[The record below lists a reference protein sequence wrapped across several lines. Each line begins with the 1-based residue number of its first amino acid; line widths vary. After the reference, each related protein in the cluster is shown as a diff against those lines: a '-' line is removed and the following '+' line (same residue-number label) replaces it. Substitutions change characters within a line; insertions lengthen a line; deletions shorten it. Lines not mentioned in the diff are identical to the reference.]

1 MRYSL
6 SILLLFIGICLVPS
20 GSAFGR
26 IWSNASGAYEL
37 EGEAISFNDSMV
49 VVKKPTG
56 ELVALELKDL
66 STADQEFVR
75 SQEAKD
81 AERKAAEEM
90 QTWTAKD
97 GMKVRGRVL
106 AYGRKQLIVERKL
119 RAVYINGK
127 QFSTLDPLHQRLVL
141 RIISKLEDQQFD
153 SEKQLDQWAKKLG
166 SNPKSYPLEG
176 VMLQL
181 ESGDEIGV
189 PFFLFSTEDLAV
201 LEPGWELWKE
211 REESNASREHESF
224 LVRSAARAYQQD
236 RQVNQQI
243 EMLKL
248 DMLGAATGVI
258 AIWQVGLAPGP
269 GVFGRPMTVMVPAQN
284 SEIASQLALQ
294 RYPGS
299 VLVGVRRASR

>member
-1 MRYSL
+1 MRYSI
-6 SILLLFIGICLVPS
+6 SMLLLFIGICSDPT
-20 GSAFGR
+20 GFAFGR
-26 IWSNASGAYEL
+26 TWSNTSGAYQF
-37 EGEAISFNDSMV
+37 EAEVISFNDSMV
-49 VVKKPTG
+49 VLKKPTG

-66 STADQEFVR
+66 SAEDQEYVR
-75 SQEAKD
+75 SQEAQD
-81 AERKAAEEM
+81 AERKAAGEM
-90 QTWTAKD
+90 QTWTARD

-106 AYGRKQLIVERKL
+106 AFGRKQLIVQRKF
-119 RAVYINGK
+119 RTVFINDK
-127 QFSTLDPLHQRLVL
+127 QFSTLTPLHQKLVL
-141 RIISKLEDQQFD
+141 RILSKLEDQQFET
-153 SEKQLDQWAKKLG
+153 EKQLDQWTKKLG
-166 SNPKSYPLEG
+166 ANPKSYPLEG
-176 VMLQL
+176 VLLEL

-189 PFFLFSTEDLAV
+189 PFFLFSPEDLAV

-236 RQVNQQI
+236 RRVNQQI

-248 DMLGAATGVI
+248 EMLGAATGVI

-269 GVFGRPMTVMVPAQN
+269 GVFGRPMSVMVPAQN

>member
-1 MRYSL
+1 MRSSL
-6 SILLLFIGICLVPS
+6 AILLLVVGICSGPS
-20 GSAFGR
+20 SVAYGR
-26 IWSNASGAYEL
+26 IWSNTNGAYEL
-37 EGEAISFNDSMV
+37 EADVISFNDSMV
-49 VVKKPTG
+49 VLKKPTG
-56 ELVALELKDL
+56 ELVAIELKDL
-66 STADQEFVR
+66 SAKDQEFVR

-81 AERKAAEEM
+81 AERKAADEM
-90 QTWTAKD
+90 QTWTGKE
-97 GMKVRGRVL
+97 GMKFRGRVL
-106 AYGRKQLIVERKL
+106 AYGRKELTIQRKL
-119 RAVYINGK
+119 RTVYINGK
-127 QFSTLDPLHQRLVL
+127 PFSTLDPLHQKVL
-141 RIISKLEDQQFD
+141 LKILSKLEDQQFEN
-153 SEKQLDQWAKKLG
+153 EKQLDQWAKKLG

-189 PFFLFSTEDLAV
+189 PFFMFSTEDLAV

-211 REESNASREHESF
+211 REESNASRESESF

-236 RQVNQQI
+236 RQANQQI

-248 DMLGAATGVI
+248 EMLGAATGVI

-299 VLVGVRRASR
+299 ILVGVRRASR

>member
-1 MRYSL
+1 MRASL
-6 SILLLFIGICLVPS
+6 SILLMFIGICIGSS
-20 GSAFGR
+20 GVAFGR
-26 IWSNASGAYEL
+26 IWSNANGAYEL
-37 EGEAISFNDSMV
+37 EAEVISFNDSMV
-49 VVKKPTG
+49 VLKKPTG
-56 ELVALELKDL
+56 ELVAIELKDL
-66 STADQEFVR
+66 SAKDQEYVR
-75 SQEAKD
+75 SQEAQD
-81 AERKAAEEM
+81 AERKAADEM

-106 AYGRKQLIVERKL
+106 AYGRKPLTIQRKL
-119 RAVYINGK
+119 RTVHINDK
-127 QFSTLDPLHQRLVL
+127 PFSRLDPLHQKLVL
-141 RIISKLEDQQFD
+141 RIMSKLEDQQFEN
-153 SEKQLDQWAKKLG
+153 EKQLDQWAKKLG
-166 SNPKSYPLEG
+166 TTPKSYLLEG
-176 VMLQL
+176 VILQL

-224 LVRSAARAYQQD
+224 LVRSAARAYQKD

-248 DMLGAATGVI
+248 EMLGAATGVI